1 MCSALAFNVFLYAN
15 EMNHFSMVE
24 CQREAT
30 WWFFLSNTI
39 NYLVAFRKH
48 SLLKSF
54 CQGEPYFNFSGRKFK
69 KIHLQNRII
78 NKRVEQNRLIN
89 KLAAFFCCIF
99 LSEKT

>member
-24 CQREAT
+24 RQREAT
-30 WWFFLSNTI
+30 WWLFLSNTI

-54 CQGEPYFNFSGRKFK
+54 C
-69 KIHLQNRII
+69 
-78 NKRVEQNRLIN
+78 
-89 KLAAFFCCIF
+89 
-99 LSEKT
+99 